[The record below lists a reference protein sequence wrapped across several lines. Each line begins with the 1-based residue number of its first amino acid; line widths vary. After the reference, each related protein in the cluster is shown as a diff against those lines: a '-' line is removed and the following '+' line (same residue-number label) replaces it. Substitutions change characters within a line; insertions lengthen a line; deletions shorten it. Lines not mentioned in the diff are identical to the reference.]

1 MPGAALIYEDS
12 SGQHSAALDQASTS
26 IGRGIDQDIVLSDAL
41 VSRRHATITRD
52 GETWIVSDQRS
63 THGIYVNARRIQH
76 ATLHSGDIL
85 QLGSLKAKKL
95 QFLIQDAEGIPL
107 PVARTSIHGL
117 LSSMHE
123 MRNKPAAS
131 HPAQEMGQLNWLI
144 GAARQLNAGVAID
157 DILAALLQLTLQL
170 SGVERGFVFLSADS
184 ELVFS
189 KGLSRS
195 GQMLQDDSTISQ
207 SAIQKALKSSSAFFV
222 SDTSSDESTSRWSSV
237 IVNEIR
243 TVYCIPL
250 RKRVSPNEPRE
261 LLGLLYLDSRIEPGS
276 LSSVAH
282 QLLETIAVEATTL
295 LQNALLAEAEQKAR
309 QAREELAVA
318 ARIHSGLMSVALP
331 DLPYAE
337 LHARSMPCLAIGG
350 DFYDAVVLEDC
361 VCVVIVDVSGKGVS
375 AAIVAATLQGIIH
388 AQLLTRQSLP
398 RIADVV
404 NQFLQTRNVGKY
416 ATMII
421 LRLDPDGRIEY
432 INCGHLAPIAVST
445 NGIRYLEASNCV
457 VGLVPGATYSS
468 AEDVLRPGERVVLTT
483 DGVTECEDN
492 QGRVFEELWP
502 SALTRCQHIGEI
514 LDEVA
519 RFRGGSP
526 AQDDCTL
533 VEIKYKGT
541 LRGACGCTSK

>member
-1 MPGAALIYEDS
+1 
-12 SGQHSAALDQASTS
+12 
-26 IGRGIDQDIVLSDAL
+26 
-41 VSRRHATITRD
+41 
-52 GETWIVSDQRS
+52 
-63 THGIYVNARRIQH
+63 VNARRIQH
-76 ATLHSGDIL
+76 ATLHAGDFL
-85 QLGSLKAKKL
+85 QFGSLKAKKL
-95 QFLIQDAEGIPL
+95 QFLIQDVDNIARRVAE
-107 PVARTSIHGL
+107 TSIHGL
-117 LSSMHE
+117 LSSMHD

-131 HPAQEMGQLNWLI
+131 RTAQEMGQLNWLI
-144 GAARQLNAGVAID
+144 GAARQLNDGVVID

-170 SGVERGFVFLSADS
+170 SGVERGFVFLSTDS
-184 ELVFS
+184 DLIFS

-195 GQMLQDDSTISQ
+195 GQMLQDDFTISR

-250 RKRVSPNEPRE
+250 RKRVSPNEPRK
-261 LLGLLYLDSRIEPGS
+261 LLGLLYLDSRIERGS
-276 LSSVAH
+276 LSAVDH
-282 QLLETIAVEATTL
+282 QLLETIALEAATL

-318 ARIHSGLMSVALP
+318 ARIHSGLMSVTLP

-337 LHARSMPCLAIGG
+337 LYAKSVPCLAIGG

-398 RIADVV
+398 RIAEVV

-421 LRLDPDGRIEY
+421 LRLYPDGRIEY
-432 INCGHLAPIAVST
+432 INCGHLAPIAVSAKE
-445 NGIRYLEASNCV
+445 IRRLETSNCV
-457 VGLVPGATYSS
+457 VGLIPGATYSS
-468 AEDVLRPGERVVLTT
+468 AEGILRPGERLFLTT
-483 DGVTECEDN
+483 DGVTECEDS

-502 SALTRCQHIGEI
+502 SAVTRCQNIEEI
-514 LDEVA
+514 LDEVV

-533 VEIKYKGT
+533 VEIRYKGI
-541 LRGACGCTSK
+541 L